1 MEDRGVK
8 GDRKFRGAG
17 VTGRRD
23 RRVREDRVV
32 MGRQGRQGV
41 RGDRGVRGGFYIY
54 MDRIDRA

>member
-32 MGRQGRQGV
+32 MGRQGV